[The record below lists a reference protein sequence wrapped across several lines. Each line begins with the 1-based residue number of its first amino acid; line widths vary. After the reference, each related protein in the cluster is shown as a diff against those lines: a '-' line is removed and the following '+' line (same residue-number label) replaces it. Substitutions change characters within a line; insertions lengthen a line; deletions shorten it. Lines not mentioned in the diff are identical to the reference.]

1 MIDDHKSMSDLTPER
16 QAKKALAH
24 ILDRVR
30 SDSRVG
36 WYLGHGTESFALATE
51 ALATLTG
58 NAVFAVRK
66 AYAPE
71 NPKDPCQ
78 QGKKD
83 FIDARPE
90 YKPKLDEKELK
101 TLADAIAL
109 LDELAEA
116 EARAAATTTRHDG
129 LAHLQKSERMEE
141 IARSLRSIKYSYE
154 R

>member
-1 MIDDHKSMSDLTPER
+1 MIDDHKSMSDLTPEQ

-51 ALATLTG
+51 ALATLTD
-58 NAVFAVRK
+58 NAVLAVRK

-71 NPKDPCQ
+71 NPKDPYQ

-83 FIDARPE
+83 FINASPE
-90 YKPKLDEKELK
+90 YKRKLDDYELK
-101 TLADAIAL
+101 MLADAIVL
-109 LDELAEA
+109 LDELAGIEA
-116 EARAAATTTRHDG
+116 NTAATTTCHDG
-129 LAHLQKSERMEE
+129 LAHLRKSERMDRL
-141 IARSLRSIKYSYE
+141 ANSLRSIKYSYGG
-154 R
+154 